1 MCMNDV
7 EIYIAQQQYKSW
19 VQATFTVAVKDP
31 ETWLM
36 GASPPPPPRLS
47 ALQPWYVVAC
57 CHDYDLG
64 NKTKLRQHCSM
75 THGVAHV
82 ESY

>member
-36 GASPPPPPRLS
+36 GASPPLPGCLPYNLGMLS
-47 ALQPWYVVAC
+47 LVA
-57 CHDYDLG
+57 
-64 NKTKLRQHCSM
+64 M
-75 THGVAHV
+75 IMI
-82 ESY
+82 